1 MSERFLGIDTSNYT
15 TSAALVEPGMV
26 LENRKKLLPVKPGE
40 KGLRQ
45 SDAVFHHV
53 RQLPEVLSPILEA
66 LTEPPKAIGVSL
78 YPTTEKDS
86 YMPCFLVGKNIAQLL
101 GKAWNIPVEGFSHQQ
116 GHIAAALYSAGK
128 LDLLENPFLAFHV
141 SGGTTEALF
150 VKPDM
155 DGMPQVTPAARSLDL
170 KAGQAV
176 DRVGVMLG
184 LSFPCGPE
192 LEKLALRWEGK
203 LSYRPVL
210 KGSDC
215 SLSGIE
221 NQCRALFDR
230 GEPPIAFEIL
240 DRNRLP
246 AFGVECA
253 QHKVRAAGGRQVRMR
268 RQGGRLRALYAARA
282 RALRA
287 RGSGH
292 FRRGKSLRGFARK
305 GDNSRQA
312 RFGAKPR
319 ARRGEGA
326 GFRLRRDSR
335 RVFLCGGGGVFGAR
349 IGARESSGRPHKARH
364 GNGARG
370 DMARTRRR
378 GDPEDSGAR
387 RNKGG
392 RHIFA
397 PLERGRGRGI
407 YARPVRHLPPDGLAF
422 RSLGNARAPAQQR
435 GPAVR
440 QSRASV

>member
-53 RQLPEVLSPILEA
+53 RQLPEVLSPVLEV
-66 LTEPPKAIGVSL
+66 LTEPPRAIGVPL

-101 GKAWNIPVEGFSHQQ
+101 EKAWNIPVEGFSHQQ

-230 GEPPIAFEIL
+230 GEPPEKTARFCLEAIASVL
-240 DRNRLP
+240 DKMCGRLLDELGSLP
-246 AFGVECA
+246 VVFSGGVCSNSLLRKRLGEKYGGYFA
-253 QHKVRAAGGRQVRMR
+253 APQFSSDNAAGTAILAWKKR
-268 RQGGRLRALYAARA
+268 
-282 RALRA
+282 
-287 RGSGH
+287 
-292 FRRGKSLRGFARK
+292 
-305 GDNSRQA
+305 
-312 RFGAKPR
+312 
-319 ARRGEGA
+319 
-326 GFRLRRDSR
+326 
-335 RVFLCGGGGVFGAR
+335 CGG
-349 IGARESSGRPHKARH
+349 
-364 GNGARG
+364 
-370 DMARTRRR
+370 
-378 GDPEDSGAR
+378 
-387 RNKGG
+387 
-392 RHIFA
+392 
-397 PLERGRGRGI
+397 
-407 YARPVRHLPPDGLAF
+407 
-422 RSLGNARAPAQQR
+422 
-435 GPAVR
+435 
-440 QSRASV
+440 

>member
-53 RQLPEVLSPILEA
+53 RQLPEVLSPVLEV

-86 YMPCFLVGKNIAQLL
+86 YMPCFLVGKNTAQLL

-210 KGSDC
+210 KRSDC

-230 GEPPIAFEIL
+230 GEPPEKIARFCLEAIASVL
-240 DRNRLP
+240 DKMCGRLLDELGSLP
-246 AFGVECA
+246 VVFSGGVCSNSLLRKRLSEKYGGYFA
-253 QHKVRAAGGRQVRMR
+253 APQFSSDNAAGTAILAWKKR
-268 RQGGRLRALYAARA
+268 
-282 RALRA
+282 
-287 RGSGH
+287 
-292 FRRGKSLRGFARK
+292 
-305 GDNSRQA
+305 
-312 RFGAKPR
+312 
-319 ARRGEGA
+319 
-326 GFRLRRDSR
+326 
-335 RVFLCGGGGVFGAR
+335 CGG
-349 IGARESSGRPHKARH
+349 
-364 GNGARG
+364 
-370 DMARTRRR
+370 
-378 GDPEDSGAR
+378 
-387 RNKGG
+387 
-392 RHIFA
+392 
-397 PLERGRGRGI
+397 
-407 YARPVRHLPPDGLAF
+407 
-422 RSLGNARAPAQQR
+422 
-435 GPAVR
+435 
-440 QSRASV
+440 